1 MERNTVSHYRIL
13 GPLGE
18 SGVVCKAEDMRLGR
32 FVALRFIRQEFLQ
45 TSELIERFRREARV
59 ASTLSHPHICT
70 IYEVDESEG
79 ETFVAMEYIQ
89 GQPLSQIIRSGPLPI
104 KQVVDL
110 GIQLAD
116 ALAAAHSKGLVH
128 REIKPGKIFVTDRGK
143 AKLLNFGLPR
153 EDGAEIL
160 SYDARDDLFSLGVVL
175 DEMATGRHV
184 FSAATTALG
193 FDTVPDVPVNLAEI
207 ISKAVH
213 KKQELRYQHAADLR
227 TDLRQLQQHLE
238 SGAVKSEKS
247 IAVLP
252 FVDMSAARDQ
262 EYFCDGMAEE
272 LINALA
278 NIEGLH
284 VTSRTSAFQ
293 FKGQTLDI
301 GEIGQRLMVSNIL
314 EGSVRKSG
322 NRLRVTVKL
331 INAGTGYQVW
341 SEQYDREMEDVFA
354 VQDEIARTIV
364 DKLKIQ
370 LSSDTSLVRRHT
382 ANLEA
387 YNLYLKGRF
396 YWNKRY
402 EVGVQKGMECFQQ
415 AVEKDR
421 AYALP
426 YTGLADSYSVLA
438 TYNFLPPAE
447 GYGKAK
453 AVALKALDL
462 DDTLA
467 ETHTSAAY
475 VTLFHDWNWERTES
489 LLRRAIEINPAYA
502 PAHYWYG
509 VFLALMRRFEEAQ
522 AEGKRALDLDPLS
535 PVAGAMMGWI
545 LMLAKRYD
553 LAIAQLMSVL
563 EIEPHAYFVQSFL
576 AMSYAMTYMFD
587 DALAMMQRAVEVTK
601 GAKLMMLGVAMVQ
614 AAAGKIEQA
623 QAVLKQLD
631 KRTDPQYLSPFYR
644 ACAYSLMNDDNRAI
658 ACLEKAYFERDG
670 AMIYLDVF
678 PPLETL
684 RSDRRFQDLLRRMKL
699 AGNKEALAAKP

>member
-1 MERNTVSHYRIL
+1 
-13 GPLGE
+13 
-18 SGVVCKAEDMRLGR
+18 
-32 FVALRFIRQEFLQ
+32 
-45 TSELIERFRREARV
+45 
-59 ASTLSHPHICT
+59 
-70 IYEVDESEG
+70 
-79 ETFVAMEYIQ
+79 
-89 GQPLSQIIRSGPLPI
+89 
-104 KQVVDL
+104 
-110 GIQLAD
+110 
-116 ALAAAHSKGLVH
+116 
-128 REIKPGKIFVTDRGK
+128 
-143 AKLLNFGLPR
+143 
-153 EDGAEIL
+153 
-160 SYDARDDLFSLGVVL
+160 
-175 DEMATGRHV
+175 
-184 FSAATTALG
+184 
-193 FDTVPDVPVNLAEI
+193 
-207 ISKAVH
+207 
-213 KKQELRYQHAADLR
+213 
-227 TDLRQLQQHLE
+227 
-238 SGAVKSEKS
+238 
-247 IAVLP
+247 
-252 FVDMSAARDQ
+252 
-262 EYFCDGMAEE
+262 
-272 LINALA
+272 
-278 NIEGLH
+278 
-284 VTSRTSAFQ
+284 
-293 FKGQTLDI
+293 
-301 GEIGQRLMVSNIL
+301 
-314 EGSVRKSG
+314 
-322 NRLRVTVKL
+322 
-331 INAGTGYQVW
+331 
-341 SEQYDREMEDVFA
+341 MEDVFA

-370 LSSDTSLVRRHT
+370 LSSGTSLVRRHT

-415 AVEKDR
+415 AIEKDR

-553 LAIAQLMSVL
+553 LAIAQLTSVL

-576 AMSYAMTYMFD
+576 AMSYAMAYMFD
-587 DALAMMQRAVEVTK
+587 DAVAMMQRAVEVTQ

-678 PPLETL
+678 APLDTL
-684 RSDRRFQDLLRRMKL
+684 RSDKRFQDLLRRMKL
-699 AGNKEALAAKP
+699 AGNKEALAAKS